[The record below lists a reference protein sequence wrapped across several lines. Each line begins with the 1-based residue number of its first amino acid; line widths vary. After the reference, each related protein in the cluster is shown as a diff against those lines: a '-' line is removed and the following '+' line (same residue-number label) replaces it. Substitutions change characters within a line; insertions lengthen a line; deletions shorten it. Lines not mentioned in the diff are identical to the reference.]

1 MVIIAIGSIPLFM
14 TLGNSMLIPILPAM
28 KSDLNISQM
37 QVSLMITVYSL
48 TAAIFIPIFGYLS
61 DRFSRKV
68 VMIPSLILFGTG
80 ALLSGLSASMFT
92 DPYAWIMVGRT
103 IQGMGAAGTAPIAM
117 ALTGDLFKGSEQ
129 SRVLGIFEASNG
141 IGKVLSPVLGSLVGL
156 IVWYAGFFIFP
167 LLALFSLLLLIIF
180 VREKRKWQS
189 PPPFRKYVFGLLS
202 VFKHEG
208 RWLVTM
214 YLAGGI
220 CLFTLFGILFYLS
233 DVLEE
238 TYSIEGFSKG
248 FILAIPLLV
257 LVTTSYT
264 TGSKIGKNL
273 EKMKRLIVIGLALMT
288 ISYGGLIF
296 FKKLFPFLLV
306 LAISS
311 VGAGLVLPCVNSLI
325 TGSVEKERRGFVT
338 SIYNSVRFVGVA
350 IGPPVFARLMEWS
363 RSGMFLIVA
372 SLTFIIGL
380 LVLFLVRVKGED
392 GEKNRKTAVRYKYF

>member
-1 MVIIAIGSIPLFM
+1 
-14 TLGNSMLIPILPAM
+14 MLIPILPAM

-233 DVLEE
+233 DALEE

>member
-1 MVIIAIGSIPLFM
+1 
-14 TLGNSMLIPILPAM
+14 MLIPILPAM